1 MILKDIIN
9 KHEPV
14 KAACEDTKYTKNT
27 ETETEKELRKNSSQH
42 RRGEEKLR

>member
-14 KAACEDTKYTKNT
+14 KVACEDTKYTKNT
-27 ETETEKELRKNSSQH
+27 ETEKELKKNSSQN
-42 RRGEEKLR
+42 RRGEEKLG